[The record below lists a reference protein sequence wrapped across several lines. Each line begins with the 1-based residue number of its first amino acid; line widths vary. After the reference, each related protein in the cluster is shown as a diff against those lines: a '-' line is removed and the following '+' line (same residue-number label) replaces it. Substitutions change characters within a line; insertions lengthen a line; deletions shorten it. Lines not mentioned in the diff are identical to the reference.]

1 MADEQ
6 AFDFGTPVK
15 PGTEWDDSPQPVV
28 PPVPAAAKPPSAAT
42 LGSAL
47 RTTKPVVAPKLPMG
61 PPPVPSQTA
70 EEMAADPTQ
79 ILSSKDPAQLRQT
92 SLQMGLRAGD
102 EQSLAKKKEAE
113 NAVNWQ
119 RENTKIAE
127 KMVEDSKN
135 VMEARKRDMQEAS
148 PFAPTQE
155 SARDLASIFS
165 LLSVAA
171 FGSGGKGKYAGM
183 QALSAM
189 TGAMKGYKEGQKT
202 IYDKEVK
209 VFEENLQ
216 VIKSHNEKVERIYR
230 DAMDLLSKNKEA
242 GEQKIKELQAID
254 NTGIIAQLARSH
266 KYQQLGE
273 AIKVVGDATQKAQD
287 KVDALKESH
296 AHQQRAFAHSEK
308 MANEKTTY
316 TYVTKGDKTY
326 AISNRN
332 PDDIREVA
340 ADLSGAI
347 KVGSVL
353 KSGAGGAAAGA
364 VERMTQSMGQA
375 ADALTN
381 LGNLQITTR
390 NPVYGQKTF
399 DSLFTAPLGVLNQAM
414 TNDATQFMQTRMA
427 GVSRTLA
434 SLETGGAATGLVGL
448 TNSIEK
454 GVAIPAGAS
463 PAVAL
468 DKLAEMRRIIE
479 SAARIALASP
489 NYNPSQ
495 KQEIEKNRNFVRK
508 AIPFTQND
516 LDNALKGIGPGG
528 IKLSP
533 EEKKMTFTEFLTNNG
548 LDRQSKAPTVIK
560 TQAEYN
566 VLPSGSVYIAAEDST
581 KTPHTKP

>member
-296 AHQQRAFAHSEK
+296 ENQQRTFRHAEQ
-308 MANEKTTY
+308 MARDRVKAEREIAQLRADAKLTQVGDAVS
-316 TYVTKGDKTY
+316 YVKKFTGGVVDKKVAPELLLQARALGDAYGLKDEV
-326 AISNRN
+326 AKHPEWVGRSGQVANFFNRTIESVN
-332 PDDIREVA
+332 AGKPSPDDLGQPELVFAKRYAEYLVNYERS
-340 ADLSGAI
+340 L
-347 KVGSVL
+347 
-353 KSGAGGAAAGA
+353 AGGAKGFTVMFQNRFNKLLEQNQFNATGFSQLMDEQMRTITNNASSTAPSVNRQNLTDMALDIKTRAGEEDT
-364 VERMTQSMGQA
+364 V
-375 ADALTN
+375 DAIRA
-381 LGNLQITTR
+381 GMAR
-390 NPVYGQKTF
+390 NP
-399 DSLFTAPLGVLNQAM
+399 
-414 TNDATQFMQTRMA
+414 
-427 GVSRTLA
+427 
-434 SLETGGAATGLVGL
+434 LVGAP
-448 TNSIEK
+448 K
-454 GVAIPAGAS
+454 GAGTKED
-463 PAVAL
+463 P
-468 DKLAEMRRIIE
+468 
-479 SAARIALASP
+479 
-489 NYNPSQ
+489 
-495 KQEIEKNRNFVRK
+495 
-508 AIPFTQND
+508 
-516 LDNALKGIGPGG
+516 
-528 IKLSP
+528 IKL
-533 EEKKMTFTEFLTNNG
+533 
-548 LDRQSKAPTVIK
+548 D
-560 TQAEYN
+560 
-566 VLPSGSVYIAAEDST
+566 
-581 KTPHTKP
+581 